1 MDSKL
6 FNFSKLLTENTFNLV
21 KKVEEKNYYLSEA
34 VSILT
39 ETNRN
44 TLKIT
49 DSLYSSL
56 LEAESTKEENRCFGE
71 FYTNYKAELLK
82 YKNKMNELVSQFCI
96 NVETFVDANIDC
108 FDKCCC
114 CGTGTTF
121 SGVQFNHLLDD
132 DVPNIKPYK
141 AFKKEW
147 ILLGKLFQ
155 DLDPSTSDEEKTKIA
170 ATVYNSLSKEINE
183 GWLDKCIEKI
193 TDCEDCNKENFAK
206 VMYDKFVSGG
216 EVEITVDVPTI
227 EQAKLSLKNYTN
239 YISCISG
246 SAEDFCCGVDKIA
259 DEIGSMMFRNMDKK
273 FVVKTDEEGV
283 ADGTYRLS
291 DYSMNQINLFLT
303 TKLSQIKELLNLY
316 TVALSIKMD
325 CIYKYMQQCVALI
338 NVSCD
343 PCQAEAPIE
352 NTGEHDNR
360 VDYVECEEE
369 PEEVED
375 DSDEETEED
384 DDSEY
389 DLPTDKTSN
398 GEDASDNEDEPTEDN
413 NEDEPTVDSE
423 VDGIE
428 NSTPVSG
435 EKETGDNNKVPVSDD
450 NLEDTPDEEE
460 EQPQEESYISDL
472 ERDIYLFEA
481 ELLFA
486 ENFFS
491 ARNLNRK
498 YIREADEENQ
508 NNNQQQQNQ
517 DPQQQSTSNEV
528 TDEAAAKRSLLQRA
542 KDLVQRI
549 KDSYDHTYS
558 SQIKYISDN
567 KDNIMSVQ
575 IPSNWTIQKYDVNL
589 LSTLK
594 LAPFNIKEKDL
605 YADINRYLDA
615 KYSKF
620 VGPTPKKSAGNIVS
634 VRITAKVFDERE
646 AKYGDAERN
655 EGYAYVV
662 SGYKKL
668 MEQIQDQ
675 TRKLGDYYNEE
686 YDKFNEAQLKDK
698 KVNKESTMAMYFED
712 SMIDEAGEQ
721 LGYADKWNAVND
733 YFMDNLKI
741 STVCMNIYIK
751 NFKKQYAFLNK
762 LSKMKK

>member
-21 KKVEEKNYYLSEA
+21 KKVEEKNYLSEA

-56 LEAESTKEENRCFGE
+56 LEADSTKEENRCFGE
-71 FYTNYKAELLK
+71 FYTNYKSELLK
-82 YKNKMNELVSQFCI
+82 YKNKMNELVSQFSI
-96 NVETFVDANIDC
+96 NVETFVDANRDC

-114 CGTGTTF
+114 CAIGTTF

-132 DVPNIKPYK
+132 EIPNIKPYK

-155 DLDPSTSDEEKTKIA
+155 DLDPSTSDEEKTKIV

-216 EVEITVDVPTI
+216 EVEIAVDVPTV
-227 EQAKLSLKNYTN
+227 EQAKLSLKNYTT

-246 SAEDFCCGVDKIA
+246 SAEDFCCGIDKIA

-325 CIYKYMQQCVALI
+325 CIYKFMQQCVALI

-352 NTGEHDNR
+352 NPDDDDNSF
-360 VDYVECEEE
+360 DGFEEL
-369 PEEVED
+369 PIDKTED
-375 DSDEETEED
+375 DEETD
-384 DDSEY
+384 DDSNIQE
-389 DLPTDKTSN
+389 
-398 GEDASDNEDEPTEDN
+398 EPDEDN
-413 NEDEPTVDSE
+413 SEEQEPTVDDD
-423 VDGIE
+423 VNGIE

-435 EKETGDNNKVPVSDD
+435 EKETGDSDEIPESDD
-450 NLEDTPDEEE
+450 SLEDAPEPEE
-460 EQPQEESYISDL
+460 EQPQEESYISNL
-472 ERDIYLFEA
+472 ERDLYLFEA
-481 ELLFA
+481 EILFN
-486 ENFFS
+486 ENFFNTR
-491 ARNLNRK
+491 ALNRK
-498 YIREADEENQ
+498 YIREADDNTSSQQQPQQ
-508 NNNQQQQNQ
+508 NNSDNQQLAS
-517 DPQQQSTSNEV
+517 DTA
-528 TDEAAAKRSLLQRA
+528 TDEAAQKKSLIEKAKNIIQ
-542 KDLVQRI
+542 QI
-549 KDSYDHTYS
+549 KDSFDHTYS

-567 KDNIMSVQ
+567 KASIMSVE
-575 IPSNWTIQKYDVNL
+575 IPSNWTIQKYDINL
-589 LSTLK
+589 LSGLK
-594 LAPFNIKEKDL
+594 IVPFNDKDKAL
-605 YADINRYLDA
+605 YADINKYLDA
-615 KYSKF
+615 RYSKF
-620 VGPTPKKSAGNIVS
+620 VGPVPKKNAGNIVS
-634 VRITAKVFDERE
+634 ARITSKVFDEKE
-646 AKYGDAERN
+646 VKYGDKERN
-655 EGYAYVV
+655 EGYSFIVDE
-662 SGYKKL
+662 YKKL
-668 MEQIQDQ
+668 SEASQSQLIALS
-675 TRKLGDYYNEE
+675 KF
-686 YDKFNEAQLKDK
+686 YDKETDSFMKNVEKDK
-698 KVNKESTMAMYFED
+698 NNKVTKESTMAMYFED
-712 SMIDEAGEQ
+712 FMIDEASEQ
-721 LGYADKWNAVND
+721 VSYGDRYNMATD
-733 YFMDNLKI
+733 YFLINCKVI
-741 STVCMNIYIK
+741 TACTNIYIK

>member
-21 KKVEEKNYYLSEA
+21 KKVEEKNYLSEA

-56 LEAESTKEENRCFGE
+56 LEADSTKEENRCFGE
-71 FYTNYKAELLK
+71 FYTNYKSELLK
-82 YKNKMNELVSQFCI
+82 YKNKMNELVSQFSI
-96 NVETFVDANIDC
+96 NVETFVDANTDC
-108 FDKCCC
+108 LDKCCC
-114 CGTGTTF
+114 CAIGTTF

-132 DVPNIKPYK
+132 EIPNINPYK

-155 DLDPSTSDEEKTKIA
+155 DLDPSTSDEEKTKIV

-206 VMYDKFVSGG
+206 IMYDKFVSCG
-216 EVEITVDVPTI
+216 EFEITVDIPTI
-227 EQAKLSLKNYTN
+227 EQAKLSLKNYTT

-246 SAEDFCCGVDKIA
+246 SAEDFCCGIDKIA

-303 TKLSQIKELLNLY
+303 TKLSQVKELLNLY

-325 CIYKYMQQCVALI
+325 CIYKFMQQCVALI
-338 NVSCD
+338 NVSCESES
-343 PCQAEAPIE
+343 PAEGSEECDTDSEEDIE
-352 NTGEHDNR
+352 VTDA
-360 VDYVECEEE
+360 
-369 PEEVED
+369 
-375 DSDEETEED
+375 EED

-389 DLPTDKTSN
+389 ELPTDKT
-398 GEDASDNEDEPTEDN
+398 EDDEEEPEGDNSEEEEPTID
-413 NEDEPTVDSE
+413 DE

-435 EKETGDNNKVPVSDD
+435 EKDTGDSDEIPESDD
-450 NLEDTPDEEE
+450 TLEDSPEEPEE
-460 EQPQEESYISDL
+460 EQPQEESYISNL
-472 ERDIYLFEA
+472 ERDLYLFEA
-481 ELLFA
+481 EILFT
-486 ENFFS
+486 ENFFNTR
-491 ARNLNRK
+491 ALNRK
-498 YIREADEENQ
+498 YIREADENQ
-508 NNNQQQQNQ
+508 DTTSQQQSQQNDNQQQQVAP
-517 DPQQQSTSNEV
+517 DAA
-528 TDEAAAKRSLLQRA
+528 TDEAAQKKSLVEKAKNIIQ
-542 KDLVQRI
+542 QI
-549 KDSYDHTYS
+549 KDSFDHTYS

-567 KDNIMSVQ
+567 KKAIMSVE
-575 IPSNWTIQKYDVNL
+575 IPSNWTIQKYDINL
-589 LSTLK
+589 LSGLK
-594 LAPFNIKEKDL
+594 VVPFDTKDKDL
-605 YADINRYLDA
+605 YADINKYLDA
-615 KYSKF
+615 RYSKF
-620 VGPTPKKSAGNIVS
+620 VGPVPKKNAGNIVS
-634 VRITAKVFDERE
+634 ARITSKVFDEKE
-646 AKYGDAERN
+646 VKYGDKERN
-655 EGYAYVV
+655 EGYSFIVDE
-662 SGYKKL
+662 YKKL
-668 MEQIQDQ
+668 SEVSQ
-675 TRKLGDYYNEE
+675 TQLQKLSKF
-686 YDKFNEAQLKDK
+686 YDAETDSFMKNVENDK
-698 KVNKESTMAMYFED
+698 NNKVTKESTMAMYFED

-721 LGYADKWNAVND
+721 VPYSDRYNMATD
-733 YFMDNLKI
+733 YFLINCKVI
-741 STVCMNIYIK
+741 TACTNIYIK

>member
-21 KKVEEKNYYLSEA
+21 KKVEEKNYLSEA

-56 LEAESTKEENRCFGE
+56 LEADSTKEENRCFGE
-71 FYTNYKAELLK
+71 FYTNYKSELLK
-82 YKNKMNELVSQFCI
+82 YKNKMNELVSQFSI
-96 NVETFVDANIDC
+96 NVETFVDANRDC

-114 CGTGTTF
+114 CAIGTTF

-132 DVPNIKPYK
+132 EIPNIKPYK

-155 DLDPSTSDEEKTKIA
+155 DLDPSTSDEEKTKIV

-216 EVEITVDVPTI
+216 EFEIAVDVPTV
-227 EQAKLSLKNYTN
+227 EQAKLSLKNYTT

-246 SAEDFCCGVDKIA
+246 SAEDFCCGIDKIA

-325 CIYKYMQQCVALI
+325 CIYKFMQQCVALI
-338 NVSCD
+338 NVSCY
-343 PCQAEAPIE
+343 PCESESPAKGSE
-352 NTGEHDNR
+352 
-360 VDYVECEEE
+360 ECYT
-369 PEEVED
+369 
-375 DSDEETEED
+375 DSEED
-384 DDSEY
+384 IEVTDAEEDDSEY
-389 DLPTDKTSN
+389 ELPTDKTQEPDEEDDSDKN
-398 GEDASDNEDEPTEDN
+398 GE
-413 NEDEPTVDSE
+413 EPTVDPE
-423 VDGIE
+423 VDGVE

-435 EKETGDNNKVPVSDD
+435 EKETGDDNEVPVSDD
-450 NLEDTPDEEE
+450 SLEDAPEPEE
-460 EQPQEESYISDL
+460 EQPQEESYISNL
-472 ERDIYLFEA
+472 ERDLYLFEA
-481 ELLFA
+481 EILFN
-486 ENFFS
+486 ENFFNTR
-491 ARNLNRK
+491 ALNRK
-498 YIREADEENQ
+498 YIREADDNTSSQQQPQQ
-508 NNNQQQQNQ
+508 NNSDNQQLAS
-517 DPQQQSTSNEV
+517 DTA
-528 TDEAAAKRSLLQRA
+528 TDEAAQKKSLVEKAKNIIQ
-542 KDLVQRI
+542 QI
-549 KDSYDHTYS
+549 KDSFDHTYS

-567 KDNIMSVQ
+567 KASIMSVE
-575 IPSNWTIQKYDVNL
+575 IPSNWTIQKYDINL
-589 LSTLK
+589 LSGLK
-594 LAPFNIKEKDL
+594 IVPFNDKDKAL
-605 YADINRYLDA
+605 YADINKYLDA
-615 KYSKF
+615 RYSKF
-620 VGPTPKKSAGNIVS
+620 VGPVPKKNAGNIVS
-634 VRITAKVFDERE
+634 ARITSKVFDEKE
-646 AKYGDAERN
+646 VKYGDKERN
-655 EGYAYVV
+655 EGYSFIVD
-662 SGYKKL
+662 GYKKL
-668 MEQIQDQ
+668 SEASQSQLIALS
-675 TRKLGDYYNEE
+675 KF
-686 YDKFNEAQLKDK
+686 YDKETDSFMKNVEKDK
-698 KVNKESTMAMYFED
+698 NNKVTKESTMAMYFED
-712 SMIDEAGEQ
+712 SMIDEASEQ
-721 LGYADKWNAVND
+721 VSYGDRYNMATD
-733 YFMDNLKI
+733 YFLINCKVI
-741 STVCMNIYIK
+741 TACTNIYIK